1 MENRAEFRLGKRIFL
16 GILGN
21 LGSKIDSRDLSKNDQ
36 GFGFERARKTRQNAR
51 EMRRNEQ
58 VFRKPSH
65 SIYRGSEKPRY
76 AGRTLVRSA
85 YSYVMHDR
93 VLDCLGFGW
102 DGSDGAG
109 RMGRRVG

>member
-1 MENRAEFRLGKRIFL
+1 M
-16 GILGN
+16 
-21 LGSKIDSRDLSKNDQ
+21 SKI
-36 GFGFERARKTRQNAR
+36 FGNPRI
-51 EMRRNEQ
+51 
-58 VFRKPSH
+58 

-102 DGSDGAG
+102 DGSDGAAG
-109 RMGRRVG
+109 RMGRRVGWDSGSDGAGQ